1 VAQSFKSISKE
12 VDQALARVQRA
23 AEVQRERRLSSKHP
37 KVMLPEEEEELARE
51 EAATIEFR
59 ARTEDDE
66 DKA

>member
-37 KVMLPEEEEELARE
+37 KVMLPEEEELARE